1 MRFFLKFIF
10 LFTIYNG
17 FCQDVKTSLVTTEVD
32 SLYREDQF
40 YCGLSFN
47 LMQNKPQGYQSSK
60 ISPSFTAGFL
70 RDFPVNKNRTK
81 AIAVGLG
88 VTYNKF
94 AHDLIILENEG
105 KIEYT
110 TPGAG
115 KSFDKNKLEQITID
129 LPIELRWRTS
139 TAQSHQFFRIYTGVK
154 LSYLV
159 FSKSKYADSEKE
171 QVIFGNDDLTK
182 LRTSA
187 YVSFGYNTWNGYVSY
202 GFSPI
207 FKSSAKLNGQD
218 IGLNNLNI
226 GVMFYIL

>member
-1 MRFFLKFIF
+1 MRLFFKFIF
-10 LFTIYNG
+10 LLTIYNSFG
-17 FCQDVKTSLVTTEVD
+17 QDIKDTSPMTKID

-70 RDFPVNKNRTK
+70 RDMPVNKNRTI
-81 AIAVGLG
+81 AIALGLG
-88 VTYNKF
+88 LTYNKF
-94 AHDLIILENEG
+94 AHDLVVFENEG
-105 KIEYT
+105 KIVYT
-110 TPGAG
+110 TPELG
-115 KSFDKNKLEQITID
+115 KAFDKNKLEQITLD

-139 TAQSHQFFRIYTGVK
+139 EPQSHEFFRIYTGVK
-154 LSYLV
+154 LSYLI
-159 FSKSKYADSEKE
+159 FSKSKYVDADKTI
-171 QVIFGNDDLTK
+171 VIFGNDDLTK
-182 LRTSA
+182 LRTNA
-187 YVSFGYNTWNGYVSY
+187 YLAFGYNTWNGFVSY

-207 FKSSAKLNGQD
+207 FKSSAKLNGQE

>member
-1 MRFFLKFIF
+1 MRLFFKFIF
-10 LFTIYNG
+10 LLTIYNSFG
-17 FCQDVKTSLVTTEVD
+17 QDIKDTSPMNKID

-70 RDFPVNKNRTK
+70 RDMPVNKNRTK
-81 AIAVGLG
+81 AIALGLG
-88 VTYNKF
+88 LTYNKF
-94 AHDLIILENEG
+94 AHDLVVFENEG

-110 TPGAG
+110 TPELG
-115 KSFDKNKLEQITID
+115 KAFDKNKLEQITLD

-139 TAQSHQFFRIYTGVK
+139 EPQSHEFFRIYTGVK
-154 LSYLV
+154 LSYLI
-159 FSKSKYADSEKE
+159 FSKSKYVDADKTI
-171 QVIFGNDDLTK
+171 VIFGNDDLTK
-182 LRTSA
+182 LRTNA
-187 YVSFGYNTWNGYVSY
+187 YLAFGYNTWNGFVSY

-207 FKSSAKLNGQD
+207 FKSSAKLNGQE